1 MGKYTSSPSYNSMS
15 DLSKRREYKDYM
27 YNPAPSDWVPPSQRG
42 SAFGRFMKKPY
53 VKWPLMGVGTAFAGG
68 LVPWMINKWWNSR
81 GQEQPESAEP
91 DPRNIFQK
99 TKDFMVDRTKEGW
112 EMEKGLGKAAYNK
125 AAEYVPEAVTQA
137 RQQYIDPI
145 AQTAWSG
152 AKAGGSYLLDKAKS
166 MLPASGPV
174 QSTAHG
180 GQVPRYAAGGQG
192 RDPEWTNTAAKVG
205 GGAVGALATY
215 GLGSGIARKIDKKP
229 FFPTAYNED
238 DYLRFLR
245 LTRGSPTHED
255 LHAQFMLPKP
265 DHADLFNQYK
275 TGKISP
281 DDYYAAT
288 EKNTAMEKARYRQWY
303 KDNKEWADKYVEGKY
318 GQYNLPNLSSST
330 SASSSGVGA
339 NPVMNKVPIDLSSDS
354 SSSLQQQAHGGSVPR
369 FWKGGL
375 LSNLAKGAMGAKAAY
390 DMVGRGQDAW
400 RMLNGGRRRRND
412 YYDDR
417 GRGRRHNF
425 ITGLTDTVHDV
436 RELGDTLGVGL
447 GDITGMVKKKPGY
460 GEMLGGQLGK
470 MFYHTP
476 QGLIMNAFGLNAP
489 ARFLDTLGG
498 FVGKQADRFIP
509 QYLQRK
515 GYYNPDNTWG
525 DTAMNIVDKGVGAV
539 GSGLSR
545 LGQGAKYLGNK
556 VYEGAKAVGQGAYDY
571 AKSGIQAMNDYE
583 YNAGNQM
590 RNNGLVVGGGTHF
603 DPTFNQTQQKAYPG
617 LVSKYGNVG
626 GTTTPSPRNYSQGAG
641 VSMATPAGPIEGGF
655 NTPYKQQTAIPQGM
669 TLDQAKSQYSTA
681 PGGLGAPR
689 ANYTYPQVGAQN
701 RPAMQLSGVNLHDPG
716 ASVFAENKNDL
727 GGTRVG
733 PQQTTMVNSQNPT
746 TITQL
751 SSKPLLQTPQTTA
764 TAFTDPQAPAQAYG
778 GMVPRYVQ
786 GGYDSNSRV
795 NPSIMGAG
803 LGSLVGGAYGLYA
816 QGQEQRMKL
825 LEWLAQQQKMQEKG
839 QPIGMDEMGQGI
851 PAELTEEPSWY
862 SGWPHALG
870 GAAIGGGLG
879 ALFGG

>member
-1 MGKYTSSPSYNSMS
+1 MT

-53 VKWPLMGVGTAFAGG
+53 VKYPLMGIGTAFAGG
-68 LVPWMINKWWNSR
+68 LVPWMINNWWN
-81 GQEQPESAEP
+81 GQGQNQAESAEP

-99 TKDFMVDRTKEGW
+99 TKDFVVDRTKEGW

-137 RQQYIDPI
+137 RQQYIDPL
-145 AQTAWSG
+145 AQTAWTG

-166 MLPASGPV
+166 MLPV

-180 GQVPRYAAGGQG
+180 GQVRRYAQGGYD
-192 RDPEWTNTAAKVG
+192 REPAWTNTAAKIG

-215 GLGSGIARKIDKKP
+215 GLGSGIARKLDKKP

-245 LTRGSPTHED
+245 LTRGSPAHED

-275 TGKISP
+275 TNKISP
-281 DDYYAAT
+281 EDYYNAT
-288 EKNTAMEKARYRQWY
+288 NKNTSMELARYKQWY
-303 KDNKEWADKYVEGKY
+303 KDNKEWADKYIDKNY
-318 GQYNLPNLSSST
+318 GQYTLPNLSSST
-330 SASSSGVGA
+330 SQSSSGAGA
-339 NPVMNKVPIDLSSDS
+339 TPSLSKIPLGSSDS
-354 SSSLQQQAHGGSVPR
+354 SSTLLQEAHGGSVPR

-425 ITGLTDTVHDV
+425 ITGLTDTVNDV

-447 GDITGMVKKKPGY
+447 GDITGMVKRKPGY

-498 FVGKQADRFIP
+498 FVGKQADKFIP

-525 DTAMNIVDKGVGAV
+525 DTAMNMFDKGVNAV

-545 LGQGAKYLGNK
+545 LGQGAKYLGNQAYQGIK
-556 VYEGAKAVGQGAYDY
+556 TAGQGVYDY

-583 YNAGNQM
+583 YNRGNQVT
-590 RNNGLVVGGGTHF
+590 NKGLVVGGGTHF
-603 DPTFNQTQQKAYPG
+603 DPVFNQTQQKAYPG
-617 LVSKYGNVG
+617 LVPQYGNSG

-641 VSMATPAGPIEGGF
+641 VTMATPEQTTKQF
-655 NTPYKQQTAIPQGM
+655 NSPYTQQNAQLPTNT
-669 TLDQAKSQYSTA
+669 TLDQAKAQYSSA

-689 ANYTYPQVGAQN
+689 ARYTYPQVGAQN
-701 RPAMQLSGVNLHDPG
+701 RPATQLSGVNFQEPG
-716 ASVFAENKNDL
+716 ASVFTENKNDL
-727 GGTRVG
+727 GGTRVT
-733 PQQTTMVNSQNPT
+733 PQQTTMLNSQSPVT
-746 TITQL
+746 MPSTQP
-751 SSKPLLQTPQTTA
+751 SSKPLLQAGQNPTV
-764 TAFTDPQAPAQAYG
+764 FTDSQAPAQAYG

-795 NPSIMGAG
+795 NTSMMGAG

-816 QGQEQRMKL
+816 QGQDQRKKL
-825 LEWLAQQQKMQEKG
+825 LEWIAQQQKMQEKG
-839 QPIGMDEMGQGI
+839 QPIGLDDMAQGI
-851 PAELTEEPSWY
+851 PAELTEDPAWY